1 MGTLWTEA
9 VTPAELT
16 GFARAAVEDVE
27 RQKGTLATF
36 LPNESVPDVVVRT
49 VVDSDGTGELAQY
62 RSFDAETPIAS
73 GGSGS
78 RKTFELMPL
87 GLKERVGEYD
97 QLRRQAGAM
106 DLVKAGIENATLR
119 VAQAVVDRL
128 EVARGQVLDTG
139 KLTINE
145 NGVAQVIDYGRSSA
159 NDVTASQPWNRN
171 GADPI
176 EYLIGLCETYAD
188 RNQGSQPGVILTS
201 RRVVALLQRS
211 STIRAIVATLSGA
224 PSIVSLDALTAAV
237 ASFGLPPI
245 QVYDRKVRGQ
255 RVLDQ
260 DAVYLLPAGSGVT
273 GRSVLGATFY
283 GQTLEASE
291 PEYGL
296 APVDQPGLVVGS
308 WKTKDPIGVW
318 VHSNAIAMPVLVNPV
333 ASMVARVI
341 VEEKTYSVDFGGA
354 TGGNATLTF
363 GGNTTANIAHNATA
377 ATVKT
382 ALVNLDDGYKA
393 ADWAVTGDPGEYVIT
408 TPGGPLTGDGSG
420 LTGGSGF
427 TLTEV

>member
-16 GFARAAVEDVE
+16 GFARAAIEDVE
-27 RQKGTLATF
+27 RQKGTLAVF
-36 LPNESVPDVVVRT
+36 LPNDSVPDVVVRT

-73 GGSGS
+73 GGKGS
-78 RKTFELMPL
+78 RKTFELLPL

-119 VAQAVVDRL
+119 VSQAVVDRL

-139 KLTINE
+139 RLVIDE
-145 NGVAQVIDYGRSSA
+145 NGVTQIVDYGRPSG
-159 NDVTASQPWNRN
+159 NNITAEDPWNRD
-171 GADPI
+171 GSDPV
-176 EYLIGLCETYAD
+176 EYLISVCDLYAD
-188 RNQGSQPGVILTS
+188 LNQGSQPGVVLTS
-201 RRVVALLQRS
+201 RKVVARLQRS
-211 STIRAIVATLSGA
+211 ETIRAIVATLQGA
-224 PSIVSLDALTAAV
+224 PSIVSREALTAAL
-237 ASFGLPPI
+237 ASFGLPPLSI
-245 QVYDRKVRGQ
+245 YDRKIRGQ
-255 RVLDQ
+255 HVLDP
-260 DAVYLLPAGSGVT
+260 DAVYLLPAAGGVT
-273 GRSVLGATFY
+273 GQSPLGATFY

-333 ASMVARVI
+333 ASMVVRVI
-341 VEEKTYSVDFGGA
+341 VESKTYTVSFGGA
-354 TGGNATLTF
+354 TGGNAVLTF
-363 GGNTTANIAHNATA
+363 GGNTTAPIAHNASA
-377 ATVKT
+377 ANVKS
-382 ALVNLDDGYKA
+382 ALVALDDGYKA
-393 ADWAVTGDPGEYVIT
+393 ADWEVTGSAGEYTIV
-408 TPGGPLTGDGSG
+408 TPGGALSGDGSG
-420 LTGGSGF
+420 LTAGA
-427 TLTEV
+427 LTIQQV